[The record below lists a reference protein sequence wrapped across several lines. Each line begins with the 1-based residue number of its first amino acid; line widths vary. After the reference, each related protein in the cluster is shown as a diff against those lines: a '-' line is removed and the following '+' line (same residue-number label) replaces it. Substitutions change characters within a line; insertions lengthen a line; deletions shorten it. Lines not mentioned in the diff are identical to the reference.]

1 MNTLDILL
9 IITFVVVLIIF
20 TLELWIA
27 KPEKKYH
34 PPRFVDCGFGL
45 RGGRNVFFKGLWI
58 DPAFITPAYYNGDF
72 QFLLVNSSIQP
83 IIFHAV
89 RGDNSDGDGWLIYQ
103 VEYATELEMLKEA
116 NRIIDSSKQQSNEQQ
131 NKQDF
136 RGRV

>member
-34 PPRFVDCGFGL
+34 PPRFIDCGLGV
-45 RGGRNVFFKGLWI
+45 RSGNKVYFKGLWVK
-58 DPAFITPAYYNGDF
+58 PAFITPAGHNGDF
-72 QFLLVNSSIQP
+72 QFLLASSIIQP

-89 RGDNSDGDGWLIYQ
+89 RGDNRDGEGWHIYQ
-103 VEYATELEMLKEA
+103 VEYATAFELIKEA
-116 NRIIDSSKQQSNEQQ
+116 FRIIDSSKQQSNERQ
-131 NKQDF
+131 
-136 RGRV
+136 